1 MLIKMNTEKLIA
13 IALGQAIF
21 YTAIWLVND
30 YIGLIICLSIAL
42 ISFAI
47 AIISWISDR
56 LEYANVAKWYYP
68 LMAMSVLIP
77 LLVSGI
83 FWYFKGGHMD
93 WMNPIF

>member
-1 MLIKMNTEKLIA
+1 MNTEKLIA

-21 YTAIWLVND
+21 YTAVWLIND

-42 ISFAI
+42 ITFAI
-47 AIISWISDR
+47 VII
-56 LEYANVAKWYYP
+56 P
-68 LMAMSVLIP
+68 LMALSVLIP
-77 LLVSGI
+77 LLVTGI